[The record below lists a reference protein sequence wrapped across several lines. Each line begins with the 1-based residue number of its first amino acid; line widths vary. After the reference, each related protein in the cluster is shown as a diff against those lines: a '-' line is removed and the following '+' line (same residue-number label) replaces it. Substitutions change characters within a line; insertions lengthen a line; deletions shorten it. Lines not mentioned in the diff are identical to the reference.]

1 MSRIADLAATYG
13 RTMPR
18 TRFPGPR
25 APQPVQL
32 VQILRGEGRYITA
45 LQERYGDTF
54 QIKLERRPWQVFA
67 DPDDI
72 RAVFTAPPT
81 VAHAGDANEILRTTL
96 GPHSILVV
104 DEDEHLRQ
112 RRLLLPQFHGDKL
125 ATWQAAMERAA
136 EQRVARMP
144 RGGAFSLRPH
154 MTAIALKV
162 ILEVVLGVRDRE
174 EHDRLAAP
182 IDRMLEW
189 IGRPRNILLPTL
201 LGPDHRLVVRVHR
214 PVIGPVDDAMYR
226 LIAERRA
233 ATDLERR
240 DDILSLLMLARDEQG
255 VGMTD
260 AEIRDEIVTLIVA
273 GHETTATALSWAFE
287 RLTRDPERLEQLE
300 LEASAGTSSA
310 YAEAVFREALR
321 LRPVLNNVLRTLQ
334 EPYEIGGV
342 TYPTGT
348 VLAPSIFLVHR
359 NADVY
364 PEPLEFRPERWLDT
378 KPGTYTWIPFGG
390 GMRRCIGAQ
399 FAQMEMQVVLH
410 AIARSVHLEP
420 VGPPEDGVPRFIT
433 SSPSRGGEVR
443 IAARPPAR
451 AVADQALAAA

>member
-1 MSRIADLAATYG
+1 M
-13 RTMPR
+13 
-18 TRFPGPR
+18 
-25 APQPVQL
+25 
-32 VQILRGEGRYITA
+32 LRGEGEYITA
-45 LQERYGDTF
+45 QQAKYGDAF
-54 QIKLERRPWQVFA
+54 RIRLERRPWHVFA
-67 DPDDI
+67 DPEDI
-72 RAVFTAPPT
+72 RAVLTAPPT

-96 GPHSILVV
+96 GPHSVLLV

-112 RRLLLPQFHGDKL
+112 RRLLLPQFHGDRL
-125 ATWQAAMERAA
+125 AGWQAAMERAA
-136 EQRVARMP
+136 ERCVAQMP
-144 RGGAFSLRPH
+144 RSGAFSLRPH
-154 MTAIALKV
+154 MTAIALEV
-162 ILEVVLGVRDRE
+162 ILEVVLGIRERE

-182 IDRMLEW
+182 IDRLLEW
-189 IGRPRNILLPTL
+189 IGRPRNLMLPTM
-201 LGPDHRLVVRVHR
+201 LGPDNRLVVRLHR
-214 PVIGPVDDAMYR
+214 PVLGPVDAAMYR

-233 ATDLERR
+233 VADLEQR

-255 VGMTD
+255 VALTD

-287 RLTRDPERLEQLE
+287 RLTRDPARLERLE

-342 TYPTGT
+342 TYPTGA

-359 NADVY
+359 NPEIY

-410 AIARSVHLEP
+410 AIARSLHLEP
-420 VGPPEDGVPRFIT
+420 VGEPERAVPRFIT

-443 IAARPPAR
+443 VAARPPAR
-451 AVADQALAAA
+451 AAREPVSAAA

>member
-1 MSRIADLAATYG
+1 MSRST
-13 RTMPR
+13 
-18 TRFPGPR
+18 FPGPR

-32 VQILRGEGRYITA
+32 ARILRGEGEYITA
-45 LQERYGDTF
+45 QQVKYGDTF
-54 QIKLERRPWQVFA
+54 QIRLERRPWHVFA
-67 DPDDI
+67 DPEDI
-72 RAVFTAPPT
+72 KAVFTAPPT

-96 GPHSILVV
+96 GPHSILLV

-112 RRLLLPQFHGDKL
+112 RRLLLPQFHGDRL
-125 ATWQAAMERAA
+125 AGWQAAMERAA
-136 EQRVARMP
+136 ESRVARMP

-154 MTAIALKV
+154 MTAIALEV
-162 ILEVVLGVRDRE
+162 ILEVVLGVRERE
-174 EHDRLAAP
+174 ERDRLATP
-182 IDRMLEW
+182 IDRLLEW
-189 IGRPRNILLPTL
+189 IGRPRNLMLPTM
-201 LGPDHRLVVRVHR
+201 LGPDHPLVRRLHR
-214 PVIGPVDDAMYR
+214 PVLGPVDEAMYR

-233 ATDLERR
+233 VADLEQR

-255 VGMTD
+255 VALTD

-287 RLTRDPERLEQLE
+287 RLTRDPERLELLE
-300 LEASAGTSSA
+300 LEASTGTSSV

-334 EPYEIGGV
+334 EPYEIAGV
-342 TYPTGT
+342 TYPKGA

-364 PEPLEFRPERWLDT
+364 PDPLEFRPERWLDT

-410 AIARSVHLEP
+410 AITRNLHLEP
-420 VGPPEDGVPRFIT
+420 VGEPERGVPRFIT
-433 SSPSRGGEVR
+433 TSPSRGGEVR
-443 IAARPPAR
+443 VAARPPAR
-451 AVADQALAAA
+451 AAAAESLAAA